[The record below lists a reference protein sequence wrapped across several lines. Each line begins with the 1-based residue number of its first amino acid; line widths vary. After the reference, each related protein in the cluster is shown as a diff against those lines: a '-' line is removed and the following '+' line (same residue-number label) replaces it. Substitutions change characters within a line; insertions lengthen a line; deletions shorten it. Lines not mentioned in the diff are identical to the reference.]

1 MFRVYLTNGK
11 GCFEYVHP
19 DRKSAVQWYR
29 GLYHTVKARVCAEP
43 EGQIIQSYVL
53 GADVEPRDAPAVQ
66 EMAKVF
72 TTPVV
77 KVHREVDTCKGC
89 GELYVDPE
97 HEYCEECLRKRAYPE
112 AWPEEDLVG
121 ILDARVPAC
130 IECGA
135 QSELDSDGLCIICAY
150 NEGKS
155 PIDFIGEITGE
166 VFQSTILAATVAA

>member
-1 MFRVYLTNGK
+1 MFRIYLTNGK
-11 GCFEYVHP
+11 GCFEYAHP
-19 DRKSAVQWYR
+19 DRESAVQWYR
-29 GLYHTVKARVCAEP
+29 ALYHTVKAKVRAEP
-43 EGQIIQSYVL
+43 DGQIIQSYVL
-53 GADVEPRDAPAVQ
+53 GGDVEPRDAPAVQ

-72 TTPVV
+72 TTPVL
-77 KVHREVDTCKGC
+77 KVQKQLDTCLGC

-112 AWPEEDLVG
+112 AWAEKDLVG

-135 QSELDSDGLCIICAY
+135 QSDLDSDGLCIICAY
-150 NEGKS
+150 NEGEN

-166 VFQSTILAATVAA
+166 VYPSTILAATVAA